1 MEKSNETYDIVL
13 ANGRVI
19 DPETYVD
26 GQMHVGIK
34 ADRIAAVSETPLEG
48 KEVID
53 VSGLIVAPGFI
64 DLHAHGQDIA
74 ANRMQAFDGVT
85 TALELEGGM
94 LPVGEFY
101 ANSAKEGRPLNF
113 GISAGWLS
121 ARIMEMCPQATVDGK
136 PVPTIDWIFT
146 AFAHSE
152 WVETVANDK
161 QIAKIMGHV
170 EQGLK
175 EGSLGIGLPY
185 GYAPGAGTKE
195 IVALCTL
202 AAKYRVPTF
211 SHVQNMGVLDPHSAI
226 ESYIKVFGFAA
237 ATGADM
243 HICHLNSTSSRD
255 IDKAVPLVIEA
266 QQTGLNITM
275 GAYTY
280 GTAESAMGAA
290 EWDPK
295 DVQARIGVE
304 WSDFTRIR
312 DMKSIGSKE
321 ELIEARKEGPG
332 DWVTVRMLHEEE
344 DTRDK
349 SLLDMSV
356 LFPGGGIETDG
367 VPWTQS
373 DGSSYKGKDWP
384 LPKGLNSHPRSAGCY
399 SRFLRKWV
407 RERGVIS
414 WMDAIRKTSLIPAQI
429 MGKGT
434 PMMHKKGRIQ
444 VGADADIIVFDPETV
459 TDKATFKE
467 SCQTSAGMK
476 HVLVNGTFL
485 IRDEQLDTEAF
496 PGKPVRRPI
505 RE

>member
-1 MEKSNETYDIVL
+1 MSTDKKNYDIVL

-19 DPETYVD
+19 DPETYLD
-26 GQMHVGIK
+26 GKFYVGINGGS
-34 ADRIAAVSETPLEG
+34 IAAVSESPLEG

-53 VSGLIVAPGFI
+53 ASGMIVSPGFI

-85 TALELEGGM
+85 TALELEAGM
-94 LPVGEFY
+94 LPVAEFY
-101 ANSAKEGRPLNF
+101 ADSAKEGRPLNY
-113 GISAGWLS
+113 GISAGWVS
-121 ARIMEMCPQATVDGK
+121 ARVMEMCPQALVNGK
-136 PVPTIDWIFT
+136 PVPNIDWIMT

-152 WVETVANDK
+152 WVETVADDK
-161 QIAKIMGHV
+161 QTAKIMGYL
-170 EQGLK
+170 EEGLK
-175 EGSLGIGLPY
+175 DGALGIGLPY

-195 IVALCTL
+195 IVALCNL
-202 AAKYRVPTF
+202 AAKYNVPTF

-237 ATGADM
+237 ATGAHM

-255 IDKAVPLVIEA
+255 IDKAVPLIIAA
-266 QQTGLNITM
+266 QKAGLNITM

-304 WSDFTRIR
+304 WSDFTRIK
-312 DMKSIGSKE
+312 DMKVIGSKE
-321 ELIEARKEGPG
+321 ELIQARKDGPG
-332 DWVTVRMLHEEE
+332 DWTTVRMLHEE
-344 DTRDK
+344 DDSRDK

-356 LFPGGGIETDG
+356 LFPGGGIETDA

-373 DGSSYKGKDWP
+373 DGSSYKGKEWP

-399 SRFLRKWV
+399 SRFLRMWV
-407 RERGVIS
+407 RERQVIS
-414 WMDAIRKTSLIPAQI
+414 WMDAIRKAALNPALI
-429 MGKGT
+429 MGEGT
-434 PMMHKKGRIQ
+434 PMMQKKGRIQ
-444 VGADADIIVFDPETV
+444 VGADADILVFDPETV
-459 TDKATFKE
+459 AEKATFKE
-467 SCQTSAGMK
+467 SCQTSEGMK
-476 HVLVNGTFL
+476 HVMVNGTFI

-496 PGKPVRRPI
+496 PGKAVRGPI
-505 RE
+505 SS